1 MENMVDSR
9 ITVENLAGRLELS
22 ASHFSAIFRKATGM
36 PPMDYFIQL
45 KMQKAC
51 ELLYSEN
58 MKVKDVAEAIGYE
71 DPFYFSRQFKKHMK
85 VSPLYY
91 KENSR
96 KILA

>member
-1 MENMVDSR
+1 
-9 ITVENLAGRLELS
+9 LQLS
-22 ASHFSAIFRKATGM
+22 ASYFSTIFKKATGM

-51 ELLYSEN
+51 QLLYLEN

-85 VSPLYY
+85 ISPVLY
-91 KENSR
+91 KEASR
-96 KILA
+96 RHLE

>member
-1 MENMVDSR
+1 
-9 ITVENLAGRLELS
+9 
-22 ASHFSAIFRKATGM
+22 M